1 MAIKSRMP
9 SSGAI
14 EKAIE
19 ALNDGLEISGA
30 GTEVQLPEKEVNF
43 EPDVEITELP
53 DGGAE
58 INTDPNAPIDQ
69 SQIAFDAN
77 LADYIEEGDLQ
88 KLSDKLVASY
98 ESDKQSRKDWEETY
112 TKGLDMLGFKYEDRT
127 QPFAGASGVIHPL
140 LAESVTQFQAQ
151 AYKELLPP
159 GGPVNTE
166 IVGEIVPEIEEQAK
180 RVKDYMNYQ
189 ITHVMKEY
197 DPDMDQLL
205 FYLPLSGS
213 AFKKTYYDGLLQR
226 AVSKFVSSEDCVVNY
241 MASSLEDAVRIT
253 HTTKIDAN
261 ELRKQQ
267 VSGFYRD
274 IPITSG
280 SVSTVDDIKEK
291 IDELQGASDN
301 LASDDD
307 EHVLL
312 EMHVDADVPGFEDQS
327 GIKLPYI
334 ITIDQYSTKI
344 LSIKRNW
351 FEADQ
356 SRRRIDY
363 FTHYKFLPGLGFYG
377 FGLIHMLGGLSRTAT
392 SVLRQLIDSGTL
404 ANLPAGFKA
413 RGMRIRDHDEPLQP
427 GEFRD
432 VDVTGAS
439 IKESLLPLPYK
450 EPSQVLFAL
459 LGFCVDAGKSF
470 AAIADMKMGEGNEQN
485 PVGTTLALLERG
497 TKVMSAIHKR
507 LHYAQ
512 GVEFNLLARCFQMY
526 LPPEYPYMVRGGN
539 RMIKQADF
547 DERVD
552 ILPISN
558 PNIFSM
564 SQRVMLAQQ
573 QLQLAIAN
581 PALHNLREA
590 YRRVYQALDVDNID
604 ALLKP
609 DPGNPPP
616 KSPATENSEAMR
628 GQDPKAFP
636 QQNHKAHIEAHA
648 EFMFTRP
655 VQINPQLYAM
665 MEGHVLQH
673 IAIMAAEQ
681 VEQEMMPQAQELQQQ
696 VQQLQQQ
703 AQQNP
708 AMQQQVQQQVQQL
721 QQQFMAQKEAAIAM
735 VESQLIKEMAKEESV
750 RSGMEEQDPLVKL
763 KQQEI
768 DLKAAELMQKS
779 QHDETKMLMETAVDA
794 EKLDLEREKLSS
806 SNELGM
812 VKESFGLMKE
822 GQKDA
827 TAEIK
832 EDVASLRDLA
842 KNRSNEKIAAMRERA
857 AARKAKSNGKSSK
870 SN

>member
-1 MAIKSRMP
+1 MAPKTRPIP
-9 SSGAI
+9 NSSI
-14 EKAIE
+14 EKAID
-19 ALNDGLEISGA
+19 ALASAGVDVGA
-30 GTEVQLPEKEVNF
+30 NERATDVQVPEKDVLF
-43 EPDVEITELP
+43 EPDVDIQGLP
-53 DGGAE
+53 DGGAD
-58 INTDPNAPIDQ
+58 INFDPNAPIDQ
-69 SQIAFDAN
+69 SQIPFNAN
-77 LADYIEEGDLQ
+77 LADFIEENDLQ
-88 KLSDKLVASY
+88 KLSNKLVAAY
-98 ESDKQSRKDWEETY
+98 ESDKQSRKDWENTY
-112 TKGLDMLGFKYEDRT
+112 VKGLDMLGFKYEDRT
-127 QPFAGASGVIHPL
+127 QPFEGAAGVVHPL

-159 GGPVNTE
+159 AGPVNTE
-166 IVGEIVPEIEEQAK
+166 IVGEITPQVEEQAK

-189 ITHVMKEY
+189 LMHVMKEY

-213 AFKKTYYDGLLQR
+213 AFKKTYYDSLLQR
-226 AVSKFVSSEDCVVNY
+226 PVSKFISSEDCVVNY

-253 HTTKIDAN
+253 HVTKMDAN

-274 IPITSG
+274 VPITSG
-280 SVSTVDDIKEK
+280 SVATTSDVPDKV
-291 IDELQGASDN
+291 DELQGTSDTTPQ
-301 LASDDD
+301 DDD
-307 EHVLL
+307 EHSLL
-312 EMHVDADVPGFEDQS
+312 EIHVAADVPGFEDES

-334 ITIDQYSTKI
+334 ITIDQFSTKV

-351 FEADQ
+351 IEQDPIKN
-356 SRRRIDY
+356 RIDY

-392 SVLRQLIDSGTL
+392 SVLRQLIDAGTL

-432 VDVTGAS
+432 VDVTGTS

-512 GVEFNLLARCFQMY
+512 GVEFNLLARCIKMF
-526 LPPEYPYMVRGGN
+526 LPPEYPYMVKGGN
-539 RMIKQADF
+539 RMIKQQDF
-547 DERVD
+547 DDRID
-552 ILPISN
+552 ILPVSN

-581 PALHNLREA
+581 PALHNIREA

-604 ALLKP
+604 AILKP
-609 DPGNPPP
+609 DPDQPQPM
-616 KSPATENSEAMR
+616 SPAMENSLAMK
-628 GQDPKAFP
+628 GQNPKAFP
-636 QQNHKAHIEAHA
+636 DQNHKAHMDTHG
-648 EFMFTRP
+648 EFMFTRM

-665 MEGHVLQH
+665 MESHIMEH
-673 IAIMAAEQ
+673 IALAAALQ
-681 VEQEMMPQAQELQQQ
+681 VQEEMKQQIQQ
-696 VQQLQQQ
+696 VDQMMQQ

-708 AMQQQVQQQVQQL
+708 QMMQQAQMAQQQLKTQIESKVAEL
-721 QQQFMAQKEAAIAM
+721 EAVMIA
-735 VESQLIKEMAKEESV
+735 EMAKQEQEKA
-750 RSGMEEQDPLVKL
+750 GNMAQDPLVRL

-768 DLKAAELMQKS
+768 DLKAAEVAMKGEVEDNKLMA
-779 QHDETKMLMETAVDA
+779 DIGIEA
-794 EKLDLEREKLSS
+794 EKMDLERDKMKGSMEETLA
-806 SNELGM
+806 
-812 VKESFGLMKE
+812 KESFG
-822 GQKDA
+822 A
-827 TAEIK
+827 IK
-832 EDVASLRDLA
+832 EDTKQTIDEIRQNMEDLREN
-842 KNRSNEKIAAMRERA
+842 KKIRSAEKIAVMKEKMNG
-857 AARKAKSNGKSSK
+857 RKNRQNK
-870 SN
+870 